1 MASGALGQSA
11 LTAGSSYGSNQ
22 GSFRPSGQTQTSS
35 NQSSSQGAGTAY
47 GGAGTAYGGGVGSA
61 YANYQATT
69 KRRSPIGWWLGA
81 AALLLALVLVAV
93 FVVRGLSGGDV
104 GTPSRPDAQ
113 PSENSC
119 PASET
124 PALPDR
130 PGAADGRV
138 RGGPLSYP
146 LLTSPWSAPRPEF
159 RVPFGVDV
167 QTQSVLV
174 QKSYAPD
181 SDWVA
186 SVLVGELQA
195 GDGFFTPEQGS
206 QVVVK
211 CVLGT
216 FYGDAEVR
224 SEIKVNQA
232 GKVDGH
238 DSWTVEAHLTFDIPN
253 LVTKGELLIITIVSN
268 GATAG
273 LFYASIPDTVPELVQ
288 PARDALKGLRVE
300 G

>member
-1 MASGALGQSA
+1 L
-11 LTAGSSYGSNQ
+11 SYGSSQ
-22 GSFRPSGQTQTSS
+22 SSYRPSSQTSS
-35 NQSSSQGAGTAY
+35 SSSGS
-47 GGAGTAYGGGVGSA
+47 AYGGGSGSAYGGGSGSAYGGGSGSA
-61 YANYQATT
+61 YASYQATT
-69 KRRSPIGWWLGA
+69 KGRAPIGWWLGA
-81 AALLLALVLVAV
+81 AALLLVLVLVGV
-93 FVVRGLSGGDV
+93 VVVRGLSDGV
-104 GTPSRPDAQ
+104 ASTPTRPNVQ

-119 PASET
+119 PAPRT
-124 PALPDR
+124 PAFPDS

-146 LLTSPWSAPRPEF
+146 LLGSPWSAPRPEF

-174 QKSYAPD
+174 QKSYAPN

-216 FYGDAEVR
+216 FYGDAEVT
-224 SEIKVNQA
+224 SKVLVNKA

>member
-11 LTAGSSYGSNQ
+11 VAADSSYGSSQ
-22 GSFRPSGQTQTSS
+22 GSFRPSGQARTSS
-35 NQSSSQGAGTAY
+35 NQSSSSPSGAPGSDS
-47 GGAGTAYGGGVGSA
+47 AYGGGAGSA
-61 YANYQATT
+61 YASYQATT
-69 KRRSPIGWWLGA
+69 KRRAPIGWWLGA
-81 AALLLALVLVAV
+81 AALLLVLVLVGV

-104 GTPSRPDAQ
+104 GTPTRPNAQ
-113 PSENSC
+113 PSENTC
-119 PASET
+119 PPMRT
-124 PALPDR
+124 PAFPEN
-130 PGAADGRV
+130 PGAANGRV

-146 LLTSPWSAPRPEF
+146 LLGSPWSVPRPEF

-174 QKSYAPD
+174 QKSYAPG

-195 GDGFFTPEQGS
+195 GDGFFTPQQGS

-216 FYGDAEVR
+216 FYGDAEVQ
-224 SEIKVNQA
+224 SKILVNQA
-232 GKVDGH
+232 GKVDGN
-238 DSWTVEAHLTFDIPN
+238 DSWTVEAQLTFDIPN